1 MEPEEL
7 FGTLL
12 ALGEC
17 WWVKGVTYQESL
29 RRFVIEIEETDQL
42 WSHERCPRDGGDVRL
57 YDHAPSRQWRHLNVF
72 NHECVLQCALP
83 RGKCLDCRHVYRVQ
97 PPWEGKGKHF
107 SKEFEAFAL
116 TLCRE
121 MPVKR
126 ASDIL
131 GESDQSLWR
140 MLKAYVSEAHEQLEM
155 SKVTCVGVDEMSIR
169 KGHCYASVFADLK
182 ARRVLYATEGK
193 DHTVWDRFAQELGR
207 HNGHPH
213 GLLHVSMDMSRAY
226 QKGVR
231 ENCRHA
237 QITFDKFHVIAKANE
252 AVDEVCRNERRRGTN
267 EASAQL
273 KQTRWLWRK
282 NPQNLTDEQQQ
293 HMDTLDQEML
303 QTAQAYQMKLQL
315 QNLYQSPYRSWAK
328 RGLQAWCRRAQKM
341 AQTSWRGLLKPI
353 GKLANMIEKHLEG
366 ILAHWESHVTNAYM
380 EALNSVFSATK
391 RKARGY
397 RTTENLITML
407 YFVAG
412 KLNIPSAMYH

>member
-17 WWVKGVTYQESL
+17 WWVKGVIYQESL

-140 MLKAYVSEAHEQLEM
+140 MLKAYVSEAHEQLEI
-155 SKVTCVGVDEMSIR
+155 S
-169 KGHCYASVFADLK
+169 FAPIS
-182 ARRVLYATEGK
+182 
-193 DHTVWDRFAQELGR
+193 LGCF
-207 HNGHPH
+207 
-213 GLLHVSMDMSRAY
+213 LL
-226 QKGVR
+226 
-231 ENCRHA
+231 
-237 QITFDKFHVIAKANE
+237 
-252 AVDEVCRNERRRGTN
+252 
-267 EASAQL
+267 
-273 KQTRWLWRK
+273 W
-282 NPQNLTDEQQQ
+282 
-293 HMDTLDQEML
+293 
-303 QTAQAYQMKLQL
+303 
-315 QNLYQSPYRSWAK
+315 K
-328 RGLQAWCRRAQKM
+328 RIYRRAQC
-341 AQTSWRGLLKPI
+341 T
-353 GKLANMIEKHLEG
+353 
-366 ILAHWESHVTNAYM
+366 
-380 EALNSVFSATK
+380 
-391 RKARGY
+391 
-397 RTTENLITML
+397 
-407 YFVAG
+407 
-412 KLNIPSAMYH
+412 

>member
-155 SKVTCVGVDEMSIR
+155 SKVTCVGVDEMSIA
-169 KGHCYASVFADLK
+169 KGIATRVFLPTSKPAVCSMPPK
-182 ARRVLYATEGK
+182 AKTTPCG
-193 DHTVWDRFAQELGR
+193 
-207 HNGHPH
+207 
-213 GLLHVSMDMSRAY
+213 
-226 QKGVR
+226 
-231 ENCRHA
+231 
-237 QITFDKFHVIAKANE
+237 IAL
-252 AVDEVCRNERRRGTN
+252 R
-267 EASAQL
+267 
-273 KQTRWLWRK
+273 
-282 NPQNLTDEQQQ
+282 
-293 HMDTLDQEML
+293 
-303 QTAQAYQMKLQL
+303 
-315 QNLYQSPYRSWAK
+315 RSWA
-328 RGLQAWCRRAQKM
+328 
-341 AQTSWRGLLKPI
+341 
-353 GKLANMIEKHLEG
+353 
-366 ILAHWESHVTNAYM
+366 
-380 EALNSVFSATK
+380 ATT
-391 RKARGY
+391 ATPTGFCTY
-397 RTTENLITML
+397 PWT
-407 YFVAG
+407 
-412 KLNIPSAMYH
+412 

>member
-1 MEPEEL
+1 M
-7 FGTLL
+7 
-12 ALGEC
+12 
-17 WWVKGVTYQESL
+17 
-29 RRFVIEIEETDQL
+29 
-42 WSHERCPRDGGDVRL
+42 RL

-121 MPVKR
+121 MPVKK

-213 GLLHVSMDMSRAY
+213 ALLHVSMDMSRAY